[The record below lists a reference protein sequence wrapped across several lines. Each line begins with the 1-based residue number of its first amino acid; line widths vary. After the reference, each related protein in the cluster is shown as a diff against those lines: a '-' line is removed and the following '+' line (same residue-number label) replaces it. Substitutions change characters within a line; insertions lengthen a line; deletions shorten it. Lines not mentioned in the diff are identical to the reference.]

1 MASRINRK
9 AERRAARRH
18 AAHKQVAQT
27 TGGQQDLFPFTGK
40 VFVGHGEGLAKL
52 AEIRRKLA

>member
-9 AERRAARRH
+9 AERRAARH
-18 AAHKQVAQT
+18 AARKQVSQT
-27 TGGQQDLFPFTGK
+27 TQGQQDLFPFTGK
-40 VFVGHGEGLAKL
+40 VYVGHGEGLAKL